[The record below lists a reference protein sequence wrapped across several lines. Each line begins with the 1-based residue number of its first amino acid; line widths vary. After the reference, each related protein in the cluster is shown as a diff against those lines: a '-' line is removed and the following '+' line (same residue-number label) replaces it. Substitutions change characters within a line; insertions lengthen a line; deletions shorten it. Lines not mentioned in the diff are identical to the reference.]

1 MSGLVRVVCVVTSP
15 FGRAG
20 DVVEVARSGVVDR
33 FLESGVLQAV
43 DEGPVRPAPSR
54 VTYGDGG
61 ETGGP
66 GGEGASGDGQE

>member
-1 MSGLVRVVCVVTSP
+1 MSGPVRVMCVVTSP

-43 DEGPVRPAPSR
+43 DGGPARRSPSR
-54 VTYGDGG
+54 VTYGDGD
-61 ETGGP
+61 GGV
-66 GGEGASGDGQE
+66 EASGDGQE

>member
-15 FGRAG
+15 FGAAG
-20 DVVEVARSGVVDR
+20 DVVELERSGVVDR

-54 VTYGDGG
+54 VTYGDGDG
-61 ETGGP
+61 DGGV
-66 GGEGASGDGQE
+66 EASGDGQE